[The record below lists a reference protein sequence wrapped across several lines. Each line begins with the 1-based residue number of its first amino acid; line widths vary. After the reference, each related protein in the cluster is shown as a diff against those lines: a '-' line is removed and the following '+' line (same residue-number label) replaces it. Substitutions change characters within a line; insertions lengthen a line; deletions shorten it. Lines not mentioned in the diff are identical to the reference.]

1 MENQEKT
8 ENLQQEK
15 KVSSNVI
22 EFEKKQLTEDIQK
35 AANWFYW
42 IAGLSIA
49 NSLVFYFSKD
59 LYFVVGLGIT
69 QFIEGVLSELKNGPS
84 LIALILNLMIAGFFI
99 FFGYMSRKYKKWAF
113 IIGVIIYIIDA
124 LIYLY
129 TREWMAVGFHIFA
142 IVMIS
147 KGFIKVFEYDKVCK
161 QEIQ

>member
-8 ENLQQEK
+8 EILQQEK
-15 KVSSNVI
+15 KTSSNVI

-69 QFIEGVLSELKNGPS
+69 QFIDGIISELMNGPN
-84 LIALILNLMIAGFFI
+84 LIALILNLMIAGLFI
-99 FFGYMSRKYKKWAF
+99 FIGYMSRKYKKWAF
-113 IIGVIIYIIDA
+113 VIGLAVYTLDA
-124 LIYLY
+124 LLYLY
-129 TREWMAVGFHIFA
+129 TGEWMAVGFHIFV

-147 KGFIKVFEYDKVCK
+147 RGFLKVFEYDKVCK